1 MTVVL
6 PRGLEKKISDL
17 KKIKGEGWD
26 KELEKAIDAILA
38 EDLLLTPNPKQK
50 LTEAQAIKE
59 ASKAV
64 KQYRAQTK
72 REKST

>member
-1 MTVVL
+1 MVL

-17 KKIKGEGWD
+17 QKIKGKGWD
-26 KELEKAIDAILA
+26 KELERAIDAILA

-64 KQYRAQTK
+64 KEDRAWRK
-72 REKST
+72 

>member
-17 KKIKGEGWD
+17 QKIKDKGWD
-26 KELEKAIDAILA
+26 KEIEKAIDAILA
-38 EDLLLTPNPKQK
+38 EDLLLSPNPKQK

-64 KQYRAQTK
+64 KQYRARTK
-72 REKST
+72 RGKSV